1 MIVTINFS
9 GDEEERDGR
18 VGADFKMVKLSFLYF
33 QSPTTITISLPS
45 FCCLSADFIVALHPL
60 LGKYSSRMTS
70 CSDEK
75 EKKIVAVWNYVQDIS
90 PGQLSN

>member
-1 MIVTINFS
+1 MKKR
-9 GDEEERDGR
+9 GGR

-33 QSPTTITISLPS
+33 QTPTTTITISLPS

>member
-1 MIVTINFS
+1 MLMIVTINFS
-9 GDEEERDGR
+9 RDEEERDGR

-33 QSPTTITISLPS
+33 QTPTTTISLPS

-75 EKKIVAVWNYVQDIS
+75 EKKSLLYGIMFRTSLLVS
-90 PGQLSN
+90 